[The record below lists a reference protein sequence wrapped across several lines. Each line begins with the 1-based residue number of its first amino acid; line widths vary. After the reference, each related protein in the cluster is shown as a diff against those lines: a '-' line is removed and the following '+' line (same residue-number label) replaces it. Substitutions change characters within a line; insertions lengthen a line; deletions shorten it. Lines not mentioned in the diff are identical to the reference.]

1 MVVHDLEL
9 GSSGQYT
16 CEVSSEA
23 PRFKTV
29 DATSH
34 MRVIDLPDSQPI
46 LRHNLDLSKMRGV
59 EGEPGYRVGETLE
72 VNCTSPRS
80 QPAAKLQWYLNNA
93 PVRKL
98 VSSFTLL
105 LQTVGKNHCHI
116 GRFIASR

>member
-1 MVVHDLEL
+1 MHDLEL

-80 QPAAKLQWYLNNA
+80 QPAATLQWYLNNRR
-93 PVRKL
+93 VRH
-98 VSSFTLL
+98 LL
-105 LQTVGKNHCHI
+105 LLTDNAGFIFVHTFFGPKGKWLP
-116 GRFIASR
+116 